1 MSTTSSPPMSPLPS
15 PIGGSKQS
23 PLRIFFGCC
32 ERDPK
37 GAVHKAWGIAL
48 VFMAV
53 LFVVSCFVVVS
64 IQTSVSGGSNA
75 LSFAALW
82 TGLVQIV
89 MAVLGTFVLK
99 RFPTSF
105 SVGFFLG
112 LVVVVAQQN
121 LIMCATFLDIDAVNS
136 DGTSH
141 LFSMLCLTLS
151 FIHFV
156 FALVL
161 GHFRHH
167 ILLAPVDVKGVVS
180 RDQVGGGGGAQ
191 DEDLTPYYAH
201 DGEGDEDI
209 VSRQV

>member
-1 MSTTSSPPMSPLPS
+1 
-15 PIGGSKQS
+15 
-23 PLRIFFGCC
+23 
-32 ERDPK
+32 
-37 GAVHKAWGIAL
+37 
-48 VFMAV
+48 MAV

-151 FIHFV
+151 FTHFV
-156 FALVL
+156 FA
-161 GHFRHH
+161 HFRHC
-167 ILLAPVDVKGVVS
+167 ILLAPVDVNGLVS
-180 RDQVGGGGGAQ
+180 RDQGGGGGGMPA
-191 DEDLTPYYAH
+191 DEDLTLYYAH
-201 DGEGDEDI
+201 DGEGDED
-209 VSRQV
+209 

>member
-1 MSTTSSPPMSPLPS
+1 
-15 PIGGSKQS
+15 
-23 PLRIFFGCC
+23 
-32 ERDPK
+32 
-37 GAVHKAWGIAL
+37 
-48 VFMAV
+48 MAV

-112 LVVVVAQQN
+112 LVVVAQQN

-141 LFSMLCLTLS
+141 LFS
-151 FIHFV
+151 
-156 FALVL
+156 
-161 GHFRHH
+161 
-167 ILLAPVDVKGVVS
+167 
-180 RDQVGGGGGAQ
+180 
-191 DEDLTPYYAH
+191 
-201 DGEGDEDI
+201 
-209 VSRQV
+209 

>member
-1 MSTTSSPPMSPLPS
+1 MSPLGS
-15 PIGGSKQS
+15 PLGSTKQS
-23 PLRIFFGCC
+23 PFRIFFGCC

-64 IQTSVSGGSNA
+64 IETSVDGGSNA

-82 TGLVQIV
+82 TGLVQII

-167 ILLAPVDVKGVVS
+167 ILLAPVDVKPSGN
-180 RDQVGGGGGAQ
+180 RERGEREPGRAYDDDQ
-191 DEDLTPYYAH
+191 PYYAH
-201 DGEGDEDI
+201 DGEGIDDDGPM
-209 VSRQV
+209 RQV